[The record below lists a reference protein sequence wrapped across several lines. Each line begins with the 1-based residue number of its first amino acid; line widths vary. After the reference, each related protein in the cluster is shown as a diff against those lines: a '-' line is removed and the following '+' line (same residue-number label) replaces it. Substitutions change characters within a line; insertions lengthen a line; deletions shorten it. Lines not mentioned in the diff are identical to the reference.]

1 MSYISLVQKFQL
13 RPIRTREAH
22 ATAIEILLDLSRSGD
37 DKIQDEEAD
46 YMIVLSKLIADYE
59 ADLLQANA
67 EVSPSQ
73 ALLFLMEQNNLR
85 AVDLTHLV
93 GKTHLSAFLSGMRK
107 LSKQEA
113 VRLGAHFSVDPH
125 LFLEKLVPLQLQN
138 DRATS
143 LKVNER
149 SETSSGLGLN
159 RAQASKNADKKV
171 KTGDEHSPRAKS
183 RKRTK

>member
-93 GKTHLSAFLSGMRK
+93 EDALVCVSVRYAQAEQARSGQARR
-107 LSKQEA
+107 A
-113 VRLGAHFSVDPH
+113 FSVDPH

-171 KTGDEHSPRAKS
+171 KTGDEHSPRAK
-183 RKRTK
+183 